1 MTFSVHGLPVARG
14 IAIGRAVLVASS
26 RMDVAHY
33 FVNASQV
40 QDEIGRVRHARNAV
54 HIQIAGSPGRHEPR
68 AGEINYAGFF
78 RAVDAAGFRG
88 WVGAEY
94 TPLTSTEAGLRWLR
108 SA

>member
-1 MTFSVHGLPVARG
+1 MPAGTIHAKLRQPVRVIGKGLPAAPR
-14 IAIGRAVLVASS
+14 
-26 RMDVAHY
+26 
-33 FVNASQV
+33 
-40 QDEIGRVRHARNAV
+40 
-54 HIQIAGSPGRHEPR
+54 RHEPR

-94 TPLTSTEAGLRWLR
+94 TPRTSTEAGLRWLR